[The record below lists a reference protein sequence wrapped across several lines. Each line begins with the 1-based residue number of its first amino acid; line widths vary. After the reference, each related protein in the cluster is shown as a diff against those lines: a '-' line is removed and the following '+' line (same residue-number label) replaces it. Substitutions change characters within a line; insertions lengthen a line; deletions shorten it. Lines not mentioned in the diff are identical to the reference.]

1 MARILVID
9 DEPQLLRAVSR
20 GLAADDH
27 EVLTAA
33 TGALGLELASTADPH
48 VVIVDLGLP
57 DVPGDEVIRRLRGR
71 SAVPIVVLSGAGTE
85 ASKVCALD
93 AGADDYVLK
102 PFGHDELRA
111 RLRAILRRTPPEPL
125 PPPPVR
131 DFGAVCLD
139 PGRQLVMLDGLRLHL
154 TPTEYA
160 LLDELTAHP
169 GALLDHAS
177 LLRAVWGRTCTPDT
191 RQYLRVYVGQLR
203 DKLGDAVSAP
213 RFIATEPG
221 VGYRWLPEPVGA

>member
-9 DEPQLLRAVSR
+9 DEPQLLRAISR
-20 GLAADDH
+20 GLAADHH

-33 TGALGLELASTADPH
+33 TGMLGLELASTAEPH

-71 SAVPIVVLSGAGTE
+71 SAVPIVVLSGAGAET
-85 ASKVCALD
+85 SKVGALD
-93 AGADDYVLK
+93 AGADDYVMK
-102 PFGHDELRA
+102 PFGNDELRA
-111 RLRAILRRTPPEPL
+111 RLRAILRRTPPESHAL
-125 PPPPVR
+125 PVR

-139 PGRQLVMLDGLRLHL
+139 PERQLVLLDRARLHL

-160 LLDELTAHP
+160 LLDALTAHP

-177 LLRAVWGRTCTPDT
+177 LLRAVWGRRSTPDT

-203 DKLGDAVSAP
+203 DKLGDDVAAP

-221 VGYRWLPEPVGA
+221 IGYRWLPEPVRA